1 MIKPD
6 ITQYPGF
13 DNKHEII
20 TRPRIIS
27 KKEKIGLSSSDKK
40 DESESQLND
49 KINSLKKELINS
61 LKKELNDCKQYCD
74 ILEQENSKLCKQLE
88 EQDWFDAEVYEPPV
102 NVDLLIINDKGIINT
117 ARVKSNKTFDIRA
130 IGKGNDIWYSSLP
143 ISNIKY
149 WKYATPPE
157 ELQNQERVLVVEYA
171 ENKRYYGSVLKENLE
186 IAKEYIEKR
195 IKENPTWRFKAI
207 TIDFPFLYKE

>member
-27 KKEKIGLSSSDKK
+27 KKEKIGLSSWDKK
-40 DESESQLND
+40 DECVSKLHD
-49 KINSLKKELINS
+49 KINS

-74 ILEQENSKLCKQLE
+74 ILEQENSKLGKQLE
-88 EQDWFDAEVYEPPV
+88 EQGWFDAEVYEPPV
-102 NVDLLIINDKGIINT
+102 NVDLFIINDRSIIYT
-117 ARVKSNKTFDIRA
+117 ARVKSNKSFDIRA
-130 IGKGNDIWYSSLP
+130 LGKGKDIWYSSQP

-157 ELQNQERVLVVEYA
+157 ELRKQEQVLVVEYD
-171 ENKRYYGSVLKENLE
+171 ENKRYYFSVLKENLE
-186 IAKEYIEKR
+186 EANEYIERR
-195 IKENPTWRFKAI
+195 ITDNPTWRFKVI